1 MQVPSIVSHLKY
13 GRQAGQPQLKAFLPR
28 VGTTRKKNPK
38 LITMLFLMMGGIFC
52 RTEFR
57 SLLTICSAESGKTQE
72 LMLYCLYNK
81 IKPQNPWMILL
92 YVSVAYQH
100 AYNFYIRSRGWVLIV
115 FQILYRKRHRELL
128 DYFFLFCNGD

>member
-100 AYNFYIRSRGWVLIV
+100 AYNFYVVLLSLGSHCFPDFVQKTSQGIT
-115 FQILYRKRHRELL
+115 RLL
-128 DYFFLFCNGD
+128 LSLL